1 MPATLAP
8 RRPKLKSPQRVLLER
23 LRKYES
29 LLRQNNIPFE
39 PFFKDSAAEK
49 ESLSVESGD
58 DSDDEPR
65 ETARSDKSTG
75 HEVKYALC
83 WNLVRQN

>member
-8 RRPKLKSPQRVLLER
+8 RRPKLKSSQRVLLER

-29 LLRQNNIPFE
+29 LLRQNNIAFE

-49 ESLSVESGD
+49 ESLNVESGD
-58 DSDDEPR
+58 DSDDEPEALR
-65 ETARSDKSTG
+65 PDKSAG
-75 HEVKYALC
+75 HEVKYAL
-83 WNLVRQN
+83 V

>member
-29 LLRQNNIPFE
+29 LLRQNNIAFE

-49 ESLSVESGD
+49 ESVNVESGD

-65 ETARSDKSTG
+65 ETARSDKSAS
-75 HEVKYALC
+75 HEIKYALF
-83 WNLVRQN
+83 WDLV

>member
-8 RRPKLKSPQRVLLER
+8 RRPKRKSPQRVLLER

-29 LLRQNNIPFE
+29 LLRQNNIAFE
-39 PFFKDSAAEK
+39 PLFKNSAAEQ
-49 ESLSVESGD
+49 ESFNGESGD

-65 ETARSDKSTG
+65 GTAMSDQSTG
-75 HEVKYALC
+75 LEVKYALLQVLIRR
-83 WNLVRQN
+83 N